1 MDSLRRHHGDDV
13 YIPEGM
19 AMIIVKMSFCMC
31 CGTRCTAKALRVMVI
46 AGFMSFIHHRI
57 MDAISIAF
65 LLFIEN
71 SRVTVITLTLLY
83 VSFIIFLVV
92 FISFSI
98 NLVSCIE

>member
-1 MDSLRRHHGDDV
+1 MASLRRHHGVDV

-19 AMIIVKMSFCMC
+19 AMIMIKMSFCVC
-31 CGTRCTAKALRVMVI
+31 CATRCTAKALRVMVI
-46 AGFMSFIHHRI
+46 VGFMSFIHHRI

-65 LLFIEN
+65 LLFIDN

-98 NLVSCIE
+98 NLVSYIE